1 MLVSVGEL
9 IVGSIGDYIGS
20 STHSMTLNTSGN
32 LVNHNATLLSIKYN
46 STVSY
51 PNGLNPTQTISHVW
65 NTTILSIFYPSGYL
79 LTQVTLNAT
88 SSNPLKI
95 YPLTLPEVSFE
106 QTACHDDPIC
116 SQSLIAFNVTDSGL
130 IGPFSHNTTISI
142 AATTRNSISSLVLP
156 ASYYV
161 PGDQLNVT
169 VSNRPAAANVS
180 ATFKAGT
187 LNLTV
192 IDPSGPSRVVPPQTT
207 FTFLGGVYT
216 FSIPGNLPSTLL
228 GPWRVNATFNNGFD
242 FGMNSTTFTVQQI
255 VIKPGS
261 FSYSGRN
268 SQLAIHGTLT
278 YASSGLPPAA
288 NLIATVFAAD
298 AGSGHGPVT
307 TTNSSKAGL
316 YISNVT
322 LIDAIFANTEPLT
335 MFFTVVNPTP
345 AQGFIANVTIE
356 QEWSS
361 GQTHGARANLNLTLG
376 DQPFTFGPAVYRADI
391 LIQSGGLQITVTSLA
406 RQNQKTVTGNLGLL
420 PIIPSRQHSGLVKIS
435 IGSKALIGTASY
447 SNSLESPTYAYLS
460 SQAATALIPSSL
472 LTSKTF
478 TTGADGSFSV
488 TVTSN
493 RILAAKKLVLFV
505 LARDANGIVLGNQD
519 PTAAPPDSTV
529 LQSSTAQPSQIAEGQ
544 QVTMILHLNNT
555 SVKIV
560 MNISISLTIQGVG
573 VASTQSGLDIPP
585 GPKDVQFIFTAPSS
599 PGTYEITFS
608 SPEYG
613 APLATATLQVSVLS
627 GTLQILIPS
636 IIGLVGAIV
645 IIGYYMIRKQP
656 KKELPSPG
664 KEKQSAGKSP
674 KPSPSLPSSKS
685 LTRSE
690 NGLVGFL
697 V

>member
-51 PNGLNPTQTISHVW
+51 PNGLNPAQTISHIW
-65 NTTILSIFYPSGYL
+65 NITILSIYYPAGY
-79 LTQVTLNAT
+79 QINQANLNAT
-88 SSNPLKI
+88 SKLI
-95 YPLTLPEVSFE
+95 YPLTPPEVPF
-106 QTACHDDPIC
+106 QKTACNDDPIC
-116 SQSLIAFNVTDSGL
+116 SQSLLAFNVTDLGSIGL
-130 IGPFSHNTTISI
+130 GLFSHNTTISI
-142 AATTRNSISSLVLP
+142 TATTRNSISSLALP

-180 ATFKAGT
+180 AALRIGA
-187 LNLTV
+187 LNMTV

-207 FTFLGGVYT
+207 STFLGGVYP
-216 FSIPGNLPSTLL
+216 FSIPGNLASTLL

-242 FGMNSTTFTVQQI
+242 FGMNSTAFTVQQI

-261 FSYSGRN
+261 FSYSGSN
-268 SQLAIHGTLT
+268 SQLALHGTLT

-288 NLIATVFAAD
+288 NLMATVFAAD
-298 AGSGHGPVT
+298 AGSEHGPVS

-316 YISNVT
+316 YISNIT
-322 LIDAIFANTEPLT
+322 LVDAVFANTEPLT
-335 MFFTVVNPTP
+335 IFFTVVNPTP

-391 LIQSGGLQITVTSLA
+391 LIRSSGLQIIVTSLA
-406 RQNQKTVTGNLGLL
+406 RQNQKTVTGSLGLP
-420 PIIPSRQHSGLVKIS
+420 PIIPSRQHSGLFKIS

-478 TTGADGSFSV
+478 TTGAAGSFSV

-529 LQSSTAQPSQIAEGQ
+529 LQSSTPQPSQIAEGQ
-544 QVTMILHLNNT
+544 QVTMTLHLNNT

-573 VASTQSGLDIPP
+573 VASTQSGLNIPP

-599 PGTYEITFS
+599 PGTYAITFS

-636 IIGLVGAIV
+636 IIGLVGATV

-656 KKELPSPG
+656 EKELPSPG

-685 LTRSE
+685 LT
-690 NGLVGFL
+690 
-697 V
+697 

>member
-32 LVNHNATLLSIKYN
+32 LVSHNATLLSIKYN

-51 PNGLNPTQTISHVW
+51 PNGLNPTQTISHIW
-65 NTTILSIFYPSGYL
+65 NITILSIYYPAGY
-79 LTQVTLNAT
+79 QINQANLNAT
-88 SSNPLKI
+88 TSKLI
-95 YPLTLPEVSFE
+95 YPLTPPEVPF
-106 QTACHDDPIC
+106 QKTACNDDPIC
-116 SQSLIAFNVTDSGL
+116 SQSLLAFNVTDSGL

-142 AATTRNSISSLVLP
+142 AATTRNSVSSLALP

-180 ATFKAGT
+180 ATFRAGT

-192 IDPSGPSRVVPPQTT
+192 VDPSGPSRVVPPQKTS
-207 FTFLGGVYT
+207 TFLGGVYT
-216 FSIPGNLPSTLL
+216 FSIPGNLPPALL
-228 GPWRVNATFNNGFD
+228 GLWRVNATFSNGFD

-261 FSYSGRN
+261 FSYSGSN
-268 SQLAIHGTLT
+268 SQLALHGTLT

-288 NLIATVFAAD
+288 NIVATVFAAD
-298 AGSGHGPVT
+298 LGSGHGPVS

-335 MFFTVVNPTP
+335 IFFTVVNPTP

-391 LIQSGGLQITVTSLA
+391 LIQSSGLQITVTSLA
-406 RQNQKTVTGNLGLL
+406 RQNQKTVTGSLGL
-420 PIIPSRQHSGLVKIS
+420 PQIIPSRQHSGLFKIS

-460 SQAATALIPSSL
+460 FQAATALIPSSL

-478 TTGADGSFSV
+478 TTGADGSFSI

-529 LQSSTAQPSQIAEGQ
+529 LQSSTSQPSQIAEGQ
-544 QVTMILHLNNT
+544 QVTMTLHLNNT
-555 SVKIV
+555 SPKIV
-560 MNISISLTIQGVG
+560 MNISISLTIQGIG
-573 VASTQSGLDIPP
+573 VASTQSGLNIPP
-585 GPKDVQFIFTAPSS
+585 GSKDVQFVFTAPSS
-599 PGTYEITFS
+599 PGTYAITFS

-613 APLATATLQVSVLS
+613 APLATATLQVSVFS

-656 KKELPSPG
+656 EKELPPPA
-664 KEKQSAGKSP
+664 KEKQSAGKPP
-674 KPSPSLPSSKS
+674 KSSPSLPSSKS
-685 LTRSE
+685 LT
-690 NGLVGFL
+690 
-697 V
+697 